1 MSFHLSAEDIRIDD
15 GHVLRARLRNEGG
28 ELVDTEIDLDRYI
41 GNSDGRFEWEGQ
53 GFSQSAE
60 NVEFSI
66 EGGGEVPVLRANLRN
81 VEGEIIPCD
90 VNLSERIENHNG
102 QFVFGKHF
110 VQAVEK
116 MGLMNILFSLR
127 A

>member
-53 GFSQSAE
+53 AFSQSAE

-81 VEGEIIPCD
+81 QEGEFIPCD

-110 VQAVEK
+110 VQQRKKWV
-116 MGLMNILFSLR
+116 
-127 A
+127 